1 MNEFLTQVVPVLQTA
16 FWGVLLAGITY
27 LGQAI
32 VKSTPKLIDLLIAK
46 VGITKYN
53 RYKSIAA
60 DIWNKIEEDGR
71 LGNLAGDKLTEFV
84 KLMKIKFPKISDE
97 DIDLLNKAIAGE
109 INKDKALIVDVINAP
124 QEADESVEAQNIEF
138 GVIPTDEVK

>member
-53 RYKSIAA
+53 RYKLIAA
-60 DIWNKIEEDGR
+60 EVWNKIEEDGR

-124 QEADESVEAQNIEF
+124 QEADESVETQNIEF